1 MKRKRKN
8 KGMKELHYLL
18 FLILLVCLSAVSQCS
33 DSEDENGIPNDKAHA
48 DYHNANTNKEG
59 AFYVMT
65 ETGVNSSK
73 FASLTEMPKLQQG
86 DILIVH
92 QATDMKGRPVNYSVA
107 YMPALH
113 HSRWVAFRF
122 DNTMKARSVSRKDH
136 SIKPQYPKDPLCD
149 ATTKS
154 DASFNGYDHGH
165 LCASADRLCSRV
177 ANDQTFYMSNM
188 SPQLA
193 SFNQDYWT
201 KYESFVQ
208 NLGRNCGTVS
218 GSNTAFADTLFVVKG
233 GTVLSAKETTKV
245 EDYRMPVPD
254 HYFMALL
261 SVKNGKYA
269 AIGFWM
275 DHRKYDLSQIKNDKT
290 EIAAHAVSIDRLEAL
305 TGIDFFCNLP
315 GAVEKA
321 VEASCIPTA
330 WGL

>member
-1 MKRKRKN
+1 MKF
-8 KGMKELHYLL
+8 LL
-18 FLILLVCLSAVSQCS
+18 RLLSVAFCCTLAMTFTACDGGD
-33 DSEDENGIPNDKAHA
+33 DSGDDQHDAEHA
-48 DYHNANTNKEG
+48 DFYNENSGHEG
-59 AFYVMT
+59 ASYVLT
-65 ETGVNSSK
+65 ETGANSAS
-73 FASLTEMPKLQQG
+73 FADRMEMPRLQQG
-86 DILIVH
+86 DVLIVH
-92 QATDMKGRPVNYSVA
+92 QATDIKGKPVNYSVA
-107 YMPALH
+107 YLPTLH

-122 DNTMKARSVSRKDH
+122 DNAMKARSVSRKPYKDQPGGN
-136 SIKPQYPKDPLCD
+136 PQYPQDPLCS

-201 KYESFVQ
+201 KYEGFVQ

-218 GSNTAFADTLFVVKG
+218 GANTSFADTLYVVKG
-233 GTVLSAKETTKV
+233 GTVLSATETTKV

-261 SVKNGKYA
+261 NVKNGKYS

-275 DHRKYDLSQIKNDKT
+275 EHRQYDLSLIKNDNA
-290 EIAAHAVSIDRLEAL
+290 EIAAHAVSIDQLEKL

-321 VEASCIPTA
+321 VESLCIPSA

>member
-1 MKRKRKN
+1 MKY
-8 KGMKELHYLL
+8 LHY
-18 FLILLVCLSAVSQCS
+18 ILAIALVATTAAFSACGG
-33 DSEDENGIPNDKAHA
+33 DDDDDDIRHDAEHA
-48 DYHNANTNKEG
+48 DYFNENKGTEG
-59 AFYVMT
+59 ASYVMT
-65 ETGVNSSK
+65 EANINSAR
-73 FASLTEMPKLQQG
+73 FADRMEMPALQAG
-86 DILIVH
+86 DVLIVH
-92 QATDMKGRPVNYSVA
+92 QATDIKGKPVNYAVA
-107 YMPALH
+107 YLPTLH

-122 DNTMKARSVSRKDH
+122 DNTMKARSVSRKDY
-136 SIKPQYPKDPLCD
+136 STRPQYPQDPLCS

-188 SPQLA
+188 SPQIG

-201 KYESFVQ
+201 KYEGFVQ

-218 GSNTAFADTLFVVKG
+218 GGNTSFADTLYVVKG
-233 GTVLSAKETTKV
+233 GTVASAKETTKV

-261 SVKNGKYA
+261 SVKDGKYS

-275 DHRKYDLSQIKNDKT
+275 EHRQYDLSLIKNNNA
-290 EIAAHAVSIDRLEAL
+290 EIAAHAVSIDQLEHL

-321 VEASCIPTA
+321 VEAMCMPSA

>member
-1 MKRKRKN
+1 MKILN
-8 KGMKELHYLL
+8 YLL
-18 FLILLVCLSAVSQCS
+18 ALALAATTAALTSC
-33 DSEDENGIPNDKAHA
+33 DGGDDDGNGQYDAEHA
-48 DYHNANTNKEG
+48 DYNNENKGHEG
-59 AFYVMT
+59 ASYVLT
-65 ETGVNSSK
+65 ETGVNSAN
-73 FASLTEMPKLQQG
+73 FASLMEMPRLQQG
-86 DILIVH
+86 DVLIVH
-92 QATDMKGRPVNYSVA
+92 QATDIKGKPVNYSVA
-107 YMPALH
+107 YLPQLH

-122 DNTMKARSVSRKDH
+122 DNTMKARSVSRKDYG
-136 SIKPQYPKDPLCD
+136 IKPQYPQDPLCN
-149 ATTKS
+149 ATTKG

-218 GSNTAFADTLFVVKG
+218 GANTSFADTLYVVKG
-233 GTVLSAKETTKV
+233 GTVLNATETTKV

-275 DHRKYDLSQIKNDKT
+275 EHRQYDLSLIKSDNA
-290 EIAAHAVSIDRLEAL
+290 EIAAHAVSIDQLEHL

-321 VEASCIPTA
+321 VEALCIPKA